1 MNGFIGREDELS
13 KLDRLYRK
21 HGSATCAVYGR
32 RRVGKTSLL
41 QQFCEGKPSLFMT
54 VPGKDPDLTWD
65 VLSAQASKHVGREVS
80 LRSVPDLLG
89 FLGEVG
95 SAGNG
100 DKTVVVLDEFPLLD
114 EVDDSTAPLFQRFI
128 DHDMKRFRLMLVVC
142 GSSIRAMGRHL
153 NDGDSPL
160 YKRFILQ
167 MRIDPLP
174 YPQACTFHRELSE
187 EDRVRMFAVGS
198 GIPAYHEYMEGMSVE
213 QAITDGFLK
222 EPALLRSEADSLV
235 SLELKP
241 KETYDRIL
249 ASIRE
254 GVFDANDIE
263 VRTGLTRPT
272 CLAAIENLELLG
284 VIREEVCYGKKRKR
298 MFVVTD
304 GFLDFY
310 YDVALRSEP
319 YGRFSRGE
327 GVYGALGNRMAMFFG
342 RRFEEVCRQY
352 LLGTERCRWI
362 GGPGERT
369 RRHRGHGHRY
379 RSRGGERPQ
388 RRSGAVRVQVHP
400 PPGRHEGVREPGQPR
415 AVGQEGVSEQAL
427 RAVLQGGVHGRAHRV
442 HGGQPGD
449 EDKARHDERH
459 PQVVGGMHLR
469 RFRRGMKGFWEIRG
483 RKLRHQNLKGA
494 YCAKIIERKLPV
506 ICISL

>member
-1 MNGFIGREDELS
+1 MDGFIGREDELS

-21 HGSATCAVYGR
+21 RGSATCAVYGR

-65 VLSAQASKHVGREVS
+65 VLSAQASKQVGREVS

-327 GVYGALGNRMAMFFG
+327 DVYGALGNRMATFFG

-362 GGPGERT
+362 GRWWGASPVIED
-369 RRHRGHGHRY
+369 GH
-379 RSRGGERPQ
+379 
-388 RRSGAVRVQVHP
+388 V
-400 PPGRHEGVREPGQPR
+400 VRENGRVVTEDTDIDIVAEVENDHNVDLVLCVCKFTHRLVGMREYENLVNRGLSARKGYQNKRYVLFSRAGFTDELIEFAEDNPGMR
-415 AVGQEGVSEQAL
+415 IKLVTMDDIHRWSEGCTSGGSE
-427 RAVLQGGVHGRAHRV
+427 G
-442 HGGQPGD
+442 
-449 EDKARHDERH
+449 E
-459 PQVVGGMHLR
+459 
-469 RFRRGMKGFWEIRG
+469 
-483 RKLRHQNLKGA
+483 
-494 YCAKIIERKLPV
+494 
-506 ICISL
+506 